1 MMTRTILC
9 CALFLCVARQADGV
23 EIALRERAALGGAV
37 VLLGDVAEVTG
48 DDPQVAADL
57 AATPLMPTPAT
68 GTFQFLRAAEIRDMM
83 SARGVDVRGMRFAGA
98 AAVAIGYLAPA
109 AAASGGDVP
118 AAPAI
123 SRKTADNRLH
133 EILLAYLREQ
143 SGHAQWN
150 IEIAEVGDQTAAV
163 AQLGKN
169 AVVSGGRAP
178 WTGYQRFRLDGDD
191 ATSKV
196 IVSARIERIETVA
209 FATRA
214 IERGDLISAADV
226 ELRAHA
232 ESTPAQAVASLES
245 VIGKEAVQV
254 IRPGAM
260 VLSSQV
266 RQPLVVRRGERVSVR
281 ARAAGVSVRTFA
293 TAQDDGS
300 VGDLVMVQS
309 LMGKERYAARVS
321 GVRELE
327 VFAAA
332 ATAADVASTAV
343 R

>member
-1 MMTRTILC
+1 MS
-9 CALFLCVARQADGV
+9 VARQANGV
-23 EIALRERAALGGAV
+23 EIALREQAALGGAV

-48 DDPQVAADL
+48 EDQQVAADL
-57 AATPLMPTPAT
+57 AAMPLMPTPAT
-68 GTFQFLRAAEIRDMM
+68 GTSQFLRAAEIRDLLA
-83 SARGVDVRGMRFAGA
+83 ARGVDVRGVHFAGA
-98 AAVAIGYLAPA
+98 AAVAIGDLPPATGGSRADAPA
-109 AAASGGDVP
+109 APVV
-118 AAPAI
+118 
-123 SRKTADNRLH
+123 SRKSAVNRVQ
-133 EILLAYLREQ
+133 EVVLAYLREQ
-143 SGHAQWN
+143 TGHAQWN
-150 IEIAEVGDQTAAV
+150 IDIVEEGDQTAAV
-163 AQLGKN
+163 AQLGNN

-309 LMGKERYAARVS
+309 LMGKERYAARVT